1 MDKTTSL
8 AALIVLASF
17 IAGCGEDPAT
27 LENWDHSHTGLYN
40 AAISQDGRFAVI
52 SSSSDGA
59 SFWNLATNS
68 RLYDWS
74 HDDTSE
80 GQISQIA
87 FAPDNSHVITANA
100 RTFIVW
106 STQSGQSLG
115 YWSVDADISC
125 IAISDRGEFVL
136 LGLKDGRAIHI
147 NQRTGRRLEVV
158 AHRNERVASVD
169 LSSDGMVAVTGGND
183 NRAMVWET
191 THGKQLK
198 VMNHNER
205 ILVTKFDAS
214 DEKVFTADELGNASI
229 WDLKSGKKL
238 AVMELGKRQHVVT
251 AARFSQDGKLLL
263 LGFPGRDVRLWD
275 TTTGKQVD
283 SWRTPIRSN
292 GWVPQGSTVYA
303 VAFNESQSA
312 VVAESSNGLGRS
324 WSLRP
329 AN

>member
-1 MDKTTSL
+1 
-8 AALIVLASF
+8 
-17 IAGCGEDPAT
+17 
-27 LENWDHSHTGLYN
+27 
-40 AAISQDGRFAVI
+40 VI
-52 SSSSDGA
+52 SSSTDGA

-74 HDDTSE
+74 HGDTPE
-80 GQISQIA
+80 GQISHIA

-106 STQSGQSLG
+106 NTESGRALG
-115 YWSVDADISC
+115 YWSVDADISSL
-125 IAISDRGEFVL
+125 AVSNRAEFVL

-158 AHRNERVASVD
+158 AHQNERVASVD
-169 LSSDGMVAVTGGND
+169 LSNNGTIAVTGGND
-183 NRAMVWET
+183 GRAVVWET
-191 THGKQLK
+191 VHGKQIHILE
-198 VMNHNER
+198 HRER
-205 ILVTKFDAS
+205 ILVTTFDSS
-214 DEKVFTADELGNASI
+214 DEKVFTADELGNATI
-229 WDLKSGKKL
+229 WDLELGKKL
-238 AVMELGKRQHVVT
+238 TVLELGQRQHVIT

-263 LGFPGRDVRLWD
+263 LGFPGRDVRLWN

-283 SWRTPIRSN
+283 SWRTPVRTK

-303 VAFNESQSA
+303 VAFDESKSA

-324 WSLRP
+324 WSLHA